1 MTVNGE
7 LYGHDNSK
15 MMSWSFEQMLVHAS
29 RASVVGA
36 GDVLGSGTAS
46 NGGSLAE
53 QWSRNGGPTPPPLK
67 VGDVVE
73 MEIEGLGSI
82 KNTIVASDSPN
93 HQIPKAVRT
102 YSEDQ
107 L

>member
-1 MTVNGE
+1 
-7 LYGHDNSK
+7 
-15 MMSWSFEQMLVHAS
+15 
-29 RASVVGA
+29 
-36 GDVLGSGTAS
+36 
-46 NGGSLAE
+46 
-53 QWSRNGGPTPPPLK
+53 

-82 KNTIVASDSPN
+82 KNKIVASDSPN